1 MNLTKFF
8 ILDGVFILFAF
19 FIFIL
24 LREKIGKQLFGGYS
38 ASLNDKRFENA
49 PNLEKLL
56 SLEKAARKSGS
67 GIEQDSILGLWLF
80 VSVWK
85 KETDNEDSFSSSLLR
100 LFSARLSLQRLES
113 SESFPSLTIENSIQF
128 GSLSIR
134 FVGFGGF
141 KGIQPLLL
149 FFFESIELK
158 LGALVFFK
166 RSLEA
171 HQQKS
176 LPFFALIG
184 KAENGEWLSARGRG
198 GGIALWFRDQ
208 E

>member
-1 MNLTKFF
+1 M
-8 ILDGVFILFAF
+8 
-19 FIFIL
+19 

-38 ASLNDKRFENA
+38 AGLNDKRLENS

-56 SLEKAARKSGS
+56 SLEKASRKSGS
-67 GIEQDSILGLWLF
+67 GIEQDSILGLWQF
-80 VSVWK
+80 VAVWK

-158 LGALVFFK
+158 LGALVLFK

-171 HQQKS
+171 PQQKS
-176 LPFFALIG
+176 MPFFALIG

-198 GGIALWFRDQ
+198 GGIALWFRDND
-208 E
+208 